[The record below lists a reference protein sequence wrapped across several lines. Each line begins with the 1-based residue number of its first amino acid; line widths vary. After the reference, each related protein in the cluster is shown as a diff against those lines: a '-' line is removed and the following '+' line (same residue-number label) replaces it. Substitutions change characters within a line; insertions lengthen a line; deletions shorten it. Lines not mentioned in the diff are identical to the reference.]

1 MNNRIANRFL
11 ILLKR
16 EMWESNKLFIASP
29 AVLSGLL
36 LVILIWVLS
45 QIPAEIKAE
54 GISNLG
60 AYFNGS
66 SPFDIVVPFVPLAI
80 PFVVVLYIC
89 SIIYLVNALYHDRK
103 EGSVLF
109 WQSMP
114 VSNLETV
121 LSKVV
126 TVSFVAPLFTAAAS
140 GVLIIFVVLA
150 ATVLGASNGVESIG
164 FWTLL
169 AAGMYSVVLIYLASV
184 LAALW
189 LFPTTGWILLFSA
202 YARSLPFLWALGGFI
217 LLLFLEDF
225 IFGTQFL
232 GNWLQSRTGGYNY
245 VIFSIGDFFQ
255 KLVSYDLLI
264 GVALGSVLVTGAV
277 YMRRFSD

>member
-1 MNNRIANRFL
+1 MNNSTANRFL

-36 LVILIWVLS
+36 LVVLFWVLI
-45 QIPAEIKAE
+45 QIPADIKAE
-54 GISNLG
+54 GINSLG
-60 AYFNGS
+60 ALLEGS
-66 SPFDIVVPFVPLAI
+66 SPLDIVVPFMPLAI

-114 VSNLETV
+114 VSNVETV

-126 TVSFVAPLFTAAAS
+126 TVSFVAPLITAAAS
-140 GVLIIFVVLA
+140 GVLIIFVVLTA
-150 ATVLGASNGVESIG
+150 SVLGVSYGVESVG

-169 AAGMYSVVLIYLASV
+169 VAGLYSVVLIYLTSV

-217 LLLFLEDF
+217 LLLFLEDL
-225 IFGTQFL
+225 IFGSQFL
-232 GNWLQSRTGGYNY
+232 GNWLQSRTGSYNY
-245 VIFSIGDFFQ
+245 IIFNIGDFFQ
-255 KLVSYDLLI
+255 RLFSYDLLI
-264 GVALGSVLVTGAV
+264 GVLLGSLLVAGAV
-277 YMRRFSD
+277 YMRRYTD

>member
-1 MNNRIANRFL
+1 MNNSIANRFL

-36 LVILIWVLS
+36 LVILLWVLM
-45 QIPAEIKAE
+45 QIPSEIKAE
-54 GISNLG
+54 GVSSLG
-60 AYFNGS
+60 AMIDGS
-66 SPFDIVVPFVPLAI
+66 SPFDIVFPFMPLAI

-114 VSNLETV
+114 VSNIETV
-121 LSKVV
+121 LSKIV
-126 TVSFVAPLFTAAAS
+126 TVSFVAPLITAAAS
-140 GVLIIFVVLA
+140 GVLILFVVLTVA
-150 ATVLGASNGVESIG
+150 VLGASYGVESIG

-169 AAGMYSVVLIYLASV
+169 VAGMYSVILIYLTSV
-184 LAALW
+184 LAALL

-202 YARSLPFLWALGGFI
+202 YARSLPFLWAIGGFI

-225 IFGTQFL
+225 IFDSQFL
-232 GNWLQSRTGGYNY
+232 GNWLQSRTGSFDYIVLN
-245 VIFSIGDFFQ
+245 IGDFFQ
-255 KLVSYDLLI
+255 RLFSYDLLI
-264 GVALGSVLVTGAV
+264 GVLLGSLLVTGAV
-277 YMRRFSD
+277 YMRRYTD

>member
-1 MNNRIANRFL
+1 MNNNIANRFL

-16 EMWESNKLFIASP
+16 EMWESSKLFIASP

-36 LVILIWVLS
+36 LVVLFWVLM
-45 QIPAEIKAE
+45 QIPAGVKAE

-60 AYFNGS
+60 ALLEGTS
-66 SPFDIVVPFVPLAI
+66 SFGIVAPFMPLAI
-80 PFVVVLYIC
+80 PFVIVLYIC

-114 VSNLETV
+114 VSNIETV
-121 LSKVV
+121 LSKIV
-126 TVSFVAPLFTAAAS
+126 TVSFVAPLITAAAS
-140 GVLIIFVVLA
+140 GVLIIFVVL
-150 ATVLGASNGVESIG
+150 TVSVLSMSYGVESVG

-169 AAGMYSVVLIYLASV
+169 AAGLYSVVLIYLTSV

-225 IFGTQFL
+225 IFGSQFL

-245 VIFSIGDFFQ
+245 IIFNVGDFFQ
-255 KLVSYDLLI
+255 RLFSYDLLI
-264 GVALGSVLVTGAV
+264 GVLLGSLLVTGAV
-277 YMRRFSD
+277 YMRRYTD

>member
-1 MNNRIANRFL
+1 MNNSIANRFL

-36 LVILIWVLS
+36 LVILLWVLM
-45 QIPAEIKAE
+45 QIPSEIKAE
-54 GISNLG
+54 GVSSLG
-60 AYFNGS
+60 AMIDGS
-66 SPFDIVVPFVPLAI
+66 SPFDIVFPFMPLAI

-114 VSNLETV
+114 VSNIETV
-121 LSKVV
+121 LSKIV
-126 TVSFVAPLFTAAAS
+126 TVSFVAPLITAAAS
-140 GVLIIFVVLA
+140 GVLILFVVLTV
-150 ATVLGASNGVESIG
+150 TVLGASYGVESIG

-169 AAGMYSVVLIYLASV
+169 VAGMYSVILIYLTSV
-184 LAALW
+184 LAALL

-202 YARSLPFLWALGGFI
+202 YARSLPFLWAIGGFI

-225 IFGTQFL
+225 IFDSQFL
-232 GNWLQSRTGGYNY
+232 GNWLQSRTGSFDYIVLN
-245 VIFSIGDFFQ
+245 IGDFFQ
-255 KLVSYDLLI
+255 RLFSYDLLI
-264 GVALGSVLVTGAV
+264 GVLLGSLLVTGAV
-277 YMRRFSD
+277 YMRRYTD